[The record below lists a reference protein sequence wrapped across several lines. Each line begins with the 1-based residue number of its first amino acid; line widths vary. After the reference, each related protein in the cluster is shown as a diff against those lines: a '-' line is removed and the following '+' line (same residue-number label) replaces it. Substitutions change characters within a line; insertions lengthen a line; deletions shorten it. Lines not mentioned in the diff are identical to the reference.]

1 MLERRAEDHAFA
13 LEHLSPVI
21 HPRDELAGNKTR
33 FIRGA
38 IPYANYAAGPFL
50 REMRKEQ
57 QDAQQKHVDQGHGG
71 GIEQSLALAKEGGFR
86 LFSGKFL
93 ISNEDCESFREICE
107 YWEDK
112 CLMAQGERL
121 WKTHFAQADFIE
133 KGWAIG
139 LYTAPHEPCPE
150 GRLVL
155 DYEMAL
161 SKGYR
166 RIIAEIE
173 DRIGSFQP
181 GGIQDAAKLHFWCA
195 AKRAPPRSA
204 GLCEKLRQRGRSPGR
219 GRAGPGTAG
228 PPAADG
234 RRLPPRARRNAPQF
248 PRSRAGLLVHLP
260 AGAPRRQPP
269 RLFAGPP
276 RSTAPSLF

>member
-1 MLERRAEDHAFA
+1 MTANSCCSPFTPREVVERPSTERSAYLKDRYLREPLTVDVEYIRLLTQSHRRTDGMEALERRAENHAFA
-13 LEHLSPVI
+13 LEHLSPII

-38 IPYANYAAGPFL
+38 VPYANYAAGPFL
-50 REMRKEQ
+50 REMRKEE
-57 QDAQQKHVDQGHGG
+57 QDAQQKHIEQGHGG
-71 GIEQSLALAKEGGFR
+71 GIEQSLALANEGDFR

-93 ISNEDCESFREICE
+93 ISNEDYESFREICE

-112 CLMAQGERL
+112 CMMEQGERL

-166 RIIAEIE
+166 RIIAELDE
-173 DRIGSFQP
+173 RVASFQP
-181 GGIQDAAKLHFWCA
+181 TGIQDAAKLHFWRA
-195 AKRAPPRSA
+195 AKRA
-204 GLCEKLRQRGRSPGR
+204 L
-219 GRAGPGTAG
+219 
-228 PPAADG
+228 
-234 RRLPPRARRNAPQF
+234 
-248 PRSRAGLLVHLP
+248 
-260 AGAPRRQPP
+260 
-269 RLFAGPP
+269 
-276 RSTAPSLF
+276 